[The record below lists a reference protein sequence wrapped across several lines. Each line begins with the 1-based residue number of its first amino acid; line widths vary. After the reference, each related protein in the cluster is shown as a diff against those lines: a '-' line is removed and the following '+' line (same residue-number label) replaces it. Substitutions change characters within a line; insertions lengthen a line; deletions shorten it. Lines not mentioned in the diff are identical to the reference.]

1 MMASWH
7 RSARSTGRPWSSARA
22 RTSLWRPT
30 LRLGTPARAATA
42 LAVMSSTSGCLS
54 ISAPVLRSK
63 HRKSASPFAPSSLH
77 KGAPVL
83 KIKAVLAAATAHKK
97 SAAAV
102 ALRYIVQSGR
112 SRPPPKHTHTV
123 FLLLCCSSLRS
134 KVSHAVRDGIF
145 GKHDPVST
153 ETPASCV
160 IIILFSSERRVGRR
174 SGHTF
179 VTASGVVAYDK
190 EDLALFDWD
199 LTALE
204 MAALDAATL

>member
-1 MMASWH
+1 MAQV
-7 RSARSTGRPWSSARA
+7 GKVD
-22 RTSLWRPT
+22 RPT
-30 LRLGTPARAATA
+30 VEFCKSKNITVEAYSPLGHTGACCYCASCHVLHIGLSLNQRPCPEEQASKERLTFCTIISPQRRPGPEDQGGARR
-42 LAVMSSTSGCLS
+42 GHRPQE
-54 ISAPVLRSK
+54 IGRGRRAPV
-63 HRKSASPFAPSSLH
+63 HRAKWS
-77 KGAPVL
+77 V
-83 KIKAVLAAATAHKK
+83 T
-97 SAAAV
+97 
-102 ALRYIVQSGR
+102 
-112 SRPPPKHTHTV
+112 PPPKHTHTV